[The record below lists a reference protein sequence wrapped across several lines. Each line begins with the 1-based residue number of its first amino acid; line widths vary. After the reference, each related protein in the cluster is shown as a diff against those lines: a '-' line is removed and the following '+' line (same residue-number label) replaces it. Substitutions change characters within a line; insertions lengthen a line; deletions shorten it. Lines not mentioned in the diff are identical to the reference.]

1 MSQAIS
7 PEGYTLFKAFSDN
20 RHYPYGL
27 ERSGDFSIR
36 EAELLRRLGETFRRL
51 EVGEH
56 QAVNEVEEQFLKM
69 IRGEKEASTDCEKLW
84 LKYRA
89 RVKANRGRRSLLP
102 PATIMPKART
112 TACHRM
118 MIFPLTTVTERSE
131 GTKKATY
138 GSPLFFMPGT
148 Y

>member
-7 PEGYTLFKAFSDN
+7 PEGYTLFKAFTDN

-89 RVKANRGRRSLLP
+89 RVEGKSRASFSFTASYYYAKGANNS
-102 PATIMPKART
+102 
-112 TACHRM
+112 
-118 MIFPLTTVTERSE
+118 V
-131 GTKKATY
+131 
-138 GSPLFFMPGT
+138 SPDDDFSAD
-148 Y
+148 YSD